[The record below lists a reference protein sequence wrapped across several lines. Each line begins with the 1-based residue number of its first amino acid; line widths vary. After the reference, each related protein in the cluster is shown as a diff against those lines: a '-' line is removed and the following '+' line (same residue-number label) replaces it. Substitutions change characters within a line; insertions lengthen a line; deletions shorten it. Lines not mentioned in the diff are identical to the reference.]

1 MSDPDALDDVA
12 LPERRHRARGHD
24 GARAAIFAQIADR
37 RLPGAILLHGPQ
49 GIGKAT
55 FAFEIAAAILTAT
68 GDEAGHRVEEQV
80 AALSHP
86 NLFVLRRRPKDG
98 KGYYT
103 VIRVEDVR
111 DLRDSLHHT
120 RGRAGHRV
128 AVIDSIDD
136 CNPSAANALLK
147 TLEEPPVDTT
157 FLLISHRPGQLLPT
171 IKSRCHNLALRPI
184 AAELVRAILT
194 EHDPSL
200 GQTELDRAVA
210 LAGGRPRR
218 AFETL
223 ALEPES
229 ALGALQAW
237 LINPAQ
243 HPSAVSLQLAEAL
256 GADTQSP
263 ELSFAREMLDDWMAD
278 EARNAAM
285 QPGNRMRLASAN
297 ELWDKAHA
305 LLKEA
310 DDINLDMKQTLV
322 AIFDAIR
329 KHVSTTVPVSAEFQ

>member
-1 MSDPDALDDVA
+1 MIDPDALEDVPP
-12 LPERRHRARGHD
+12 PERRQLARGHERV
-24 GARAAIFAQIADR
+24 RAPILAQLADR

-55 FAFEIAAAILTAT
+55 FAFELAAAILTT
-68 GDEAGHRVEEQV
+68 SGDEDGHRVEEQI

-86 NLFVLRRRPKDG
+86 NLFLLRRRPKDA
-98 KGYYT
+98 KSFYT

-111 DLRDSLHHT
+111 ELRDSLHHT
-120 RGRAGHRV
+120 RGRAGYRV
-128 AVIDSIDD
+128 AIIDTIDH

-147 TLEEPPVDTT
+147 TLEEPPPETI
-157 FLLISHRPGQLLPT
+157 FLLVSHRPGQLLPT
-171 IKSRCHNLALRPI
+171 IKSRCHNLALRPVGDDD
-184 AAELVRAILT
+184 VRDVLLD
-194 EHDPSL
+194 HDPGL
-200 GQTELDRAVA
+200 GKTELDRAVG

-223 ALEPES
+223 ALEADS

-237 LINPAQ
+237 LSNPAQ
-243 HPSAVSLQLAEAL
+243 HPSAVSLQLAETL
-256 GADTQSP
+256 GSDRQST
-263 ELSFAREMLDDWMAD
+263 ELTFAREMLDDWMAD

-285 QPGNRMRLASAN
+285 QPGARMRLASAN

-305 LLKEA
+305 LFAEA
-310 DDINLDMKQTLV
+310 DSISLDMKQTLV

-329 KHVSTTVPVSAEFQ
+329 KHVATTVSAEPL

>member
-1 MSDPDALDDVA
+1 MSDPDALEGVP
-12 LPERRHRARGHD
+12 LPEHRQRARGHD
-24 GARAAIFAQIADR
+24 AARSAILTQLADH

-55 FAFEIAAAILTAT
+55 LAFELAAAMLTAT
-68 GDEAGHRVEEQV
+68 GDEPAHRVEEQV
-80 AALSHP
+80 RALSHP
-86 NLFVLRRRPKDG
+86 NLFLLRRSPKEG

-103 VIRVEDVR
+103 VIRVEEIR
-111 DLRDSLHHT
+111 GLRDALHHT
-120 RGRAGHRV
+120 RGRSGHRV
-128 AVIDSIDD
+128 AIIDSIDD

-147 TLEEPPVDTT
+147 TLEEPPPDTT

-184 AAELVRAILT
+184 ADGDVRAILG
-194 EHDPSL
+194 ERDASL
-200 GQTELDRAVA
+200 GQTDLDRAIA

-223 ALEPES
+223 ALEADS

-237 LINPAQ
+237 LIDPVRHPAAL
-243 HPSAVSLQLAEAL
+243 HLQLAEAL
-256 GADTQSP
+256 GTNAQST
-263 ELSFAREMLDDWMAD
+263 ELSFAREMLADWMAE

-285 QPGNRMRLASAN
+285 QAGNRMRLASAN
-297 ELWDKAHA
+297 ELWEKANA
-305 LLKEA
+305 LFAEA
-310 DDINLDMKQTLV
+310 DEINLDMKQTLV

-329 KHVSTTVPVSAEFQ
+329 SHVAATTPVSAEPQ

>member
-1 MSDPDALDDVA
+1 MSDPNALAGV
-12 LPERRHRARGHD
+12 LPPEQRQQARGHD
-24 GARAAIFAQIADR
+24 AARTAIFAQISGR

-55 FAFEIAAAILTAT
+55 FAFELAAAILTAT
-68 GDEAGHRVEEQV
+68 GDEDEHRVQQQV

-86 NLFVLRRRPKDG
+86 NVFLLRRQPKDA
-98 KGYYT
+98 KGFYT

-128 AVIDSIDD
+128 AIIDSIDD

-147 TLEEPPVDTT
+147 TLEEPPADTT
-157 FLLISHRPGQLLPT
+157 FLLVSHRPGQLLPT

-184 AAELVRAILT
+184 ADGDVRDILLEHDAALGAEALTRAI
-194 EHDPSL
+194 
-200 GQTELDRAVA
+200 G

-223 ALEPES
+223 ALDADS
-229 ALGALQAW
+229 TLGALQAW
-237 LINPAQ
+237 LANPAA
-243 HPSAVSLQLAEAL
+243 HAPAVSLQLAEAL
-256 GADTQSP
+256 GADSQSP
-263 ELSFAREMLDDWMAD
+263 ELSFAREMLDDWIAD

-285 QPGNRMRLASAN
+285 QPGARMRLASAN

-305 LLKEA
+305 LLA
-310 DDINLDMKQTLV
+310 DADSINLDMKQTLV
-322 AIFDAIR
+322 AILDAIR
-329 KHVSTTVPVSAEFQ
+329 KHVSSTAPVSAEFS

>member
-1 MSDPDALDDVA
+1 VTDPDGLADILP
-12 LPERRHRARGHD
+12 PERRQRAQGHD
-24 GARAAIFAQIADR
+24 KVRSAILAQLADR

-55 FAFEIAAAILTAT
+55 FAFELAAAILTAT
-68 GDEAGHRVEEQV
+68 GDEEAHRVEEQI

-86 NLFVLRRRPKDG
+86 NLFLLRRRPKDS

-111 DLRDSLHHT
+111 ELRDSLHHT
-120 RGRAGHRV
+120 RGRSGHRV
-128 AVIDSIDD
+128 AIIDSIDD

-147 TLEEPPVDTT
+147 TLEEPPADTI

-171 IKSRCHNLALRPI
+171 IKSRCHNLALRPVS
-184 AAELVRAILT
+184 ADDVRSVLR
-194 EHDPSL
+194 EHDPAL
-200 GQTELDRAVA
+200 GLAELDRAIA

-223 ALEPES
+223 ALEPDS

-237 LINPAQ
+237 LANPAQ
-243 HPSAVSLQLAEAL
+243 HPSSVALQLADAL
-256 GADTQSP
+256 GADTQST
-263 ELSFAREMLDDWMAD
+263 ELTFAREMLDDWMAD
-278 EARNAAM
+278 EARSAAM
-285 QPGNRMRLASAN
+285 QPQGRMRLASAN

-305 LLKEA
+305 LFAEA
-310 DDINLDMKQTLV
+310 DSINLDMKQTLV

-329 KHVSTTVPVSAEFQ
+329 KHVATTVSTEPL

>member
-1 MSDPDALDDVA
+1 MSDPEALDGVTP
-12 LPERRHRARGHD
+12 PERRQRARGHD
-24 GARAAIFAQIADR
+24 AARAAIFAQIGDR

-55 FAFEIAAAILTAT
+55 FAFELAAAILTAT
-68 GDEAGHRVEEQV
+68 GDEDAHRVEEQV

-86 NLFVLRRRPKDG
+86 NVFLLRRRLKDA

-111 DLRDSLHHT
+111 ELRDSLHHT

-128 AVIDSIDD
+128 AIIDSIDD

-147 TLEEPPVDTT
+147 TLEEPPADTT
-157 FLLISHRPGQLLPT
+157 FLLVSHRPGQLLPT

-184 AAELVRAILT
+184 AADLVQAILH
-194 EHDPSL
+194 EHDATL
-200 GQTELDRAVA
+200 GQSELDRAVA
-210 LAGGRPRR
+210 LSGGRPRR

-223 ALEPES
+223 ALKPDS

-237 LINPAQ
+237 LVDPIKHPAGV
-243 HPSAVSLQLAEAL
+243 AIQLAEAL

-263 ELSFAREMLDDWMAD
+263 ELSFAREMLADWISD

-285 QPGNRMRLASAN
+285 QAGNRLRLASAS
-297 ELWDKAHA
+297 ELWEKAHA
-305 LLKEA
+305 LFAEA
-310 DDINLDMKQTLV
+310 DSINLDMKQTLV

-329 KHVSTTVPVSAEFQ
+329 KHVSTTVPVSAESP